1 MEYEW
6 LMAYEWHMNETVM
19 ENNEGFLLFYSS
31 YYSTIIHCNNGII
44 MQK

>member
-31 YYSTIIHCNNGII
+31 ELFHDSSL
-44 MQK
+44 